1 MHRIDGAGHDN
12 GQWVAEDPATS
23 RPPTEITADWM
34 NAIQEEIA
42 AVVEAHGPLVKAEN
56 NQLLTALQALFAP
69 TGSVATILGI
79 QRQVYTAFTTT
90 GTAAA
95 FVIDPDPAPAAY
107 VSGFRLRVAFH
118 TAGSAGCSINVSALG
133 AKLLKQY
140 NSAGAKVPAV
150 IATGQLADVEYDGTH
165 FVVLNA
171 LPAAVNTDALLD
183 VAQVLP
189 GAAHVLAL
197 TDRGASVDTSAA
209 VTVPAN
215 ATVAFPIGSTV
226 SLTNISNA
234 GIAVTPAGGV
244 TLRRAGTTQTGVRT
258 LAAYGMATLRKVAAD
273 EWYITGAGVQ

>member
-12 GQWVAEDPATS
+12 GHWVAEDPATS
-23 RPPTEITADWM
+23 RPPTEITAEWM
-34 NAIQEEIA
+34 NAIQEELA
-42 AVVEAHGPLVKAEN
+42 AVVEAHGPLDKDQN

-69 TGSVATILGI
+69 ASLVAT
-79 QRQVYTAFTTT
+79 TA
-90 GTAAA
+90 GTSAA
-95 FVIDPDPAPAAY
+95 FSLDPTPAPAEYA
-107 VSGFRLRVAFH
+107 VGLRFRVVFHIAGNSGC
-118 TAGSAGCSINVSALG
+118 TINVAALG
-133 AKLLKQY
+133 AKALKQY
-140 NSAGAKVPAV
+140 DNTGAKVPAV
-150 IATGQLADVEYDGTH
+150 IAAGQRADIEYDGTH
-165 FVVLNA
+165 FVVANP

-215 ATVAFPIGSTV
+215 ATVAFPVGSTV

-234 GIAVTPAGGV
+234 GITVTPAGGV
-244 TLRRAGTTQTGVRT
+244 TLRRAGTTQTGART

>member
-23 RPPTEITADWM
+23 RPPTEITAAWM

-42 AVVEAHGPLVKAEN
+42 AVVEAHEPLVKAEN

-69 TGSVATILGI
+69 ARGVA
-79 QRQVYTAFTTT
+79 TTT
-90 GTAAA
+90 GSSAA
-95 FVIDPDPAPAAY
+95 FIVDPLPAPVGYSVGLQFRVVFHAAGN
-107 VSGFRLRVAFH
+107 V
-118 TAGSAGCSINVSALG
+118 GCTINVSALG
-133 AKLLKQY
+133 AKQLKQY
-140 NSAGAKVPAV
+140 DSAGAKIPAV
-150 IATGQLADVEYDGTH
+150 IVAGQRADIEYDGTH
-165 FVVLNA
+165 FVVMNA
-171 LPAAVNTDALLD
+171 LPAPVNTDSLLD

-234 GIAVTPAGGV
+234 GITVTPAGGV